1 MPSPFLQALAQRV
14 LIFDG
19 AMGTQIHKVDLSVE
33 HDYCGCENCTD
44 ILVKTR
50 PDVIGKIHEDYLA
63 AGADAV
69 ETDSFG
75 ANPLVL
81 AEFGIADQAYDLAKR
96 SAEVARAACD
106 RHSSSDKPRF
116 VAGSIGPGTK
126 LITLGNTTWEAMFDS
141 YREQA
146 RGLLDGGADV
156 LLIETCQ
163 DLLQIKC
170 AINSCLAALQERG
183 RTPLDVPIMVSV
195 TIETT
200 GSMLLGSSIEAAAS
214 ALSHYPIASLGLN
227 CATGPAEMT
236 EHVHWLGKHWAK
248 GGPDVRDGRAIS
260 VLPNAGLPILHEGR
274 TEYPLK
280 PGPFVDAMLTFI
292 ERDGINIAGGCCGTS
307 PEHIRLLARAVGE
320 RRPAHVERSVFAP
333 GVTSLYSPVEYRQ
346 DNSFL
351 IVGERMNAS
360 GSRAFKKLLEAEDW
374 DGIVSLAREQVREG
388 AHVLDVNCDYVG
400 RDNAADMAEVVK
412 RVVRQADVPLMID
425 STQLKTIEAGLKHAP
440 GKCIINSANFEEGE
454 HKFDEIMKLAKTYG
468 AAVVIGSID
477 EDKEA
482 SMARTAD
489 RKLAIAERAFARA
502 TEVFGL
508 APADLL
514 FDPLVLP
521 VSTGMETDRR
531 SALELVE
538 GVRRISSV
546 LPECQTVVGL
556 SNASF
561 GLAPAARVV
570 LNSALLHELREV
582 GLTSAIVHASK
593 ILPQNKIDEKQWNAA
608 LDVIYDRR
616 GKDRPAGTPENF
628 DPLQAFIELFKDA
641 TVASGPIKKKIT
653 DLPVEERLRA
663 HIIDG
668 EKQNLRETLD
678 AALEKYRPLDIINDH
693 LLDGMKTVGDLFG
706 SGKMQLPFVLQSAE
720 VMKMAVSHLEPYMEK
735 SQGQSKGKIVL
746 ATVKGDV
753 HDIGKNLVDIILTNN
768 GYSVVNL
775 GIKQPISSILQAW
788 RENKADAI
796 GLSGLLVKSVTVME
810 ENIQEMNAEG
820 VKIPLLLGGA
830 ALTRHYCESH
840 LRDLYQGE
848 CFYGK
853 DAFEGLAVMDA
864 IASGNTATVISEIN
878 NRVGKRSAAEATIA
892 EARVKR
898 SREAEARMT
907 EAGGSAA
914 PTTIVRSDVS
924 TTIPVPAAPFFGS
937 RVVTGLDLDE
947 VFNFINPVALFRGQW
962 QFKKGALSEAEY
974 EAMLEDKVYPVFER
988 VKAHA
993 KAQKLLDPKVVYGYF
1008 PCNADGNDLIIWD
1021 PSSVGATGGLSTS
1034 APKELERFRFPRQ
1047 PDKKRLCIS
1056 DFFRPIESG
1065 ETDVIGLHC
1074 VTMGSRVS
1082 EAARA
1087 LFEKNDYTEYL
1098 YLHGLGVESAEALAE
1113 LWHKRMR
1120 QELGIANEDSP
1131 RIKELF
1137 TQHYRGSRY
1146 SFGYPACPDL
1156 SDQDKLFRL
1165 LRPERI
1171 GCVLTENWQIDPEQS
1186 TSAIIV
1192 HHPEAKYFNA

>member
-653 DLPVEERLRA
+653 DLPVE
-663 HIIDG
+663 
-668 EKQNLRETLD
+668 
-678 AALEKYRPLDIINDH
+678 
-693 LLDGMKTVGDLFG
+693 
-706 SGKMQLPFVLQSAE
+706 
-720 VMKMAVSHLEPYMEK
+720 
-735 SQGQSKGKIVL
+735 
-746 ATVKGDV
+746 
-753 HDIGKNLVDIILTNN
+753 
-768 GYSVVNL
+768 
-775 GIKQPISSILQAW
+775 
-788 RENKADAI
+788 
-796 GLSGLLVKSVTVME
+796 
-810 ENIQEMNAEG
+810 
-820 VKIPLLLGGA
+820 
-830 ALTRHYCESH
+830 
-840 LRDLYQGE
+840 
-848 CFYGK
+848 
-853 DAFEGLAVMDA
+853 
-864 IASGNTATVISEIN
+864 
-878 NRVGKRSAAEATIA
+878 
-892 EARVKR
+892 
-898 SREAEARMT
+898 
-907 EAGGSAA
+907 
-914 PTTIVRSDVS
+914 
-924 TTIPVPAAPFFGS
+924 
-937 RVVTGLDLDE
+937 
-947 VFNFINPVALFRGQW
+947 
-962 QFKKGALSEAEY
+962 
-974 EAMLEDKVYPVFER
+974 
-988 VKAHA
+988 
-993 KAQKLLDPKVVYGYF
+993 
-1008 PCNADGNDLIIWD
+1008 
-1021 PSSVGATGGLSTS
+1021 
-1034 APKELERFRFPRQ
+1034 
-1047 PDKKRLCIS
+1047 
-1056 DFFRPIESG
+1056 
-1065 ETDVIGLHC
+1065 
-1074 VTMGSRVS
+1074 
-1082 EAARA
+1082 
-1087 LFEKNDYTEYL
+1087 
-1098 YLHGLGVESAEALAE
+1098 
-1113 LWHKRMR
+1113 
-1120 QELGIANEDSP
+1120 
-1131 RIKELF
+1131 
-1137 TQHYRGSRY
+1137 
-1146 SFGYPACPDL
+1146 
-1156 SDQDKLFRL
+1156 
-1165 LRPERI
+1165 
-1171 GCVLTENWQIDPEQS
+1171 
-1186 TSAIIV
+1186 
-1192 HHPEAKYFNA
+1192 